1 MTDMK
6 TKPETIENIHRRIS
20 TSMELKSLARKEGA
34 YAKDRGN
41 IKLSSLCSDSRRVTP
56 GAAFFALPGM
66 RTNGNEH
73 LREAIERGAKVVI
86 TDADHDNL
94 PSHVVRVKVDDARI
108 ALAKFSKRYH
118 GNPDELLNLVG
129 ITGTNGKT
137 TVTSLTRHLLEEPG
151 RPVGLIGTVKYHLG
165 DRELPSY
172 RTTPEAADLYPLLK
186 SMLVGGCSEAVMEV
200 SSHGIHQ
207 SRVAGLQLEIAA
219 FLNLSRDHLDY
230 HKSMEAYF
238 KEKRKIFNGLNGNL
252 PRVAVINGDCPY
264 GKRLM
269 DELPPQVRFI
279 SFGFEE
285 SCQFRATQISLDKT
299 GQSLFSNV
307 LREIF

>member
-1 MTDMK
+1 MK

-20 TSMELKSLARKEGA
+20 SSMELKTLARKEGA

-118 GNPDELLNLVG
+118 GNPDELLNIVG

-137 TVTSLTRHLLEEPG
+137 TVTSLTRHLLEEPE
-151 RPVGLIGTVKYHLG
+151 
-165 DRELPSY
+165 D
-172 RTTPEAADLYPLLK
+172 PL
-186 SMLVGGCSEAVMEV
+186 V
-200 SSHGIHQ
+200 
-207 SRVAGLQLEIAA
+207 
-219 FLNLSRDHLDY
+219 
-230 HKSMEAYF
+230 
-238 KEKRKIFNGLNGNL
+238 
-252 PRVAVINGDCPY
+252 
-264 GKRLM
+264 
-269 DELPPQVRFI
+269 
-279 SFGFEE
+279 
-285 SCQFRATQISLDKT
+285 
-299 GQSLFSNV
+299 
-307 LREIF
+307 

>member
-6 TKPETIENIHRRIS
+6 TKSETIENIHRRIS
-20 TSMELKSLARKEGA
+20 TSMELKSLARNEGS

-41 IKLSSLCSDSRRVTP
+41 VRLNSLCSDSRRVTP

-73 LREAIERGAKVVI
+73 LKEAIERGARVVI
-86 TDADHDNL
+86 TDSEHDNL
-94 PSHVVRVKVDDARI
+94 PSHVVKVKVDDARI

-207 SRVAGLQLEIAA
+207 SRVAGLRLEIAA

-238 KEKRKIFNGLNGNL
+238 KEKNI
-252 PRVAVINGDCPY
+252 
-264 GKRLM
+264 
-269 DELPPQVRFI
+269 
-279 SFGFEE
+279 
-285 SCQFRATQISLDKT
+285 
-299 GQSLFSNV
+299 
-307 LREIF
+307 